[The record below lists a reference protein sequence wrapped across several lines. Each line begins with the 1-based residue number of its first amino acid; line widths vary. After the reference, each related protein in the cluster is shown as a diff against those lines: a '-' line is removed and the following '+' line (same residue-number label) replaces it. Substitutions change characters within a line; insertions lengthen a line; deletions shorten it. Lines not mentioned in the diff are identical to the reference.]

1 MPGNSAGEPFP
12 EVRRQYPFIAGAAE
26 MWCAGNPFHRRMHKV
41 VRRHN
46 LPPPIGFSLVV

>member
-26 MWCAGNPFHRRMHKV
+26 MWCAGNPFHRRMSKV
-41 VRRHN
+41 VRRHH